1 MSQPR
6 VHNITLETP
15 DGERSITCSEDEFI
29 WNAAAR
35 SGISLPAICHQ
46 GRCLSCAAL
55 RLEGSVDQSA
65 SVSYFPEDERDNFV
79 LPCTG
84 KPKSDLRL
92 ITHQQTEMRRRRRE
106 LGLPSPYS

>member
-1 MSQPR
+1 MSQPL
-6 VHNITLETP
+6 VHHVTLETP
-15 DGERSITCSEDEFI
+15 AGTRSIDCSEDEFI

-55 RLEGSVDQSA
+55 RLEGRVDQSA
-65 SVSYFPEDERDNFV
+65 SVSYFPEDARENFV
-79 LPCTG
+79 LPCTA
-84 KPKSDLRL
+84 KPKSDLHL
-92 ITHQQTEMRRRRRE
+92 ITHQQTAMRQRRRE